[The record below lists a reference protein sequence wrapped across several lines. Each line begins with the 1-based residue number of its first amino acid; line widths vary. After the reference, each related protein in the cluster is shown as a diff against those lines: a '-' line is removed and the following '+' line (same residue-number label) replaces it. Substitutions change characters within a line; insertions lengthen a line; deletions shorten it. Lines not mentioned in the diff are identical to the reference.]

1 MLGEIPNN
9 GVLYFKIRIEG
20 LLFMQ
25 RRERDWEPHSSAN
38 LRCSRLNCRSL
49 NDKKGSCGS
58 RATLLQCVYNLK
70 QTKNTRQYEQIA

>member
-38 LRCSRLNCRSL
+38 LRCSCLNCRSL
-49 NDKKGSCGS
+49 NDKKGSCKIGS
-58 RATLLQCVYNLK
+58 NIAT
-70 QTKNTRQYEQIA
+70 TRV